1 MRSWRVRFVAMITLG
16 MLGAALSDMAQ
27 AAGQG
32 GGWDGSMA
40 ATLRCFNTGQGCPE
54 KIDWTKSGFPFAV
67 ATLIVQPDEA
77 VAVTVG
83 DTRVDIPAGALGAH
97 PARFTLFTGQPT
109 FWRPYAPAGQRVIG
123 KPYAYEV
130 IDVITGRHM
139 FRFQKAL
146 VYSLTR
152 PEVSTQSI
160 YWDTSSS
167 SPPQVEQNPMPAR
180 VTGHTLTHGNLGSA
194 AGWFV
199 TSPQ

>member
-1 MRSWRVRFVAMITLG
+1 MQGWRVRLVAVITLG
-16 MLGAALSDMAQ
+16 VLGAALVQ

-40 ATLRCFNTGQGCPE
+40 ATLRCFNTGLGCPE
-54 KIDWTKSGFPFAV
+54 KIDWTKSGFPFAI
-67 ATLIVQPDEA
+67 AKLIVQPDEA

-83 DTRVDIPAGALGAH
+83 DTRIDIPAGAFGAH
-97 PARFTLFTGQPT
+97 PVQFTLYTGQPS
-109 FWRPYAPAGQRVIG
+109 FWQRYAPAGQRVIG
-123 KPYAYEV
+123 KPYTYEV
-130 IDVITGRHM
+130 IDLVTGRHM

-152 PEVSTQSI
+152 PEVSTQNV

-167 SPPQVEQNPMPAR
+167 LPPQVEKNPIPAK
-180 VTGHTLTHGNLGSA
+180 VTANTLTHGNLGSA